1 MLFPVSF
8 SEIMII
14 TTSGNNLQRSQTD
27 KLIRG
32 VIFTYTLVYNSKV
45 YFATRGVALCWL
57 SERIQV
63 KGFEFT
69 FQTLN
74 LHLYLP
80 ALESLLKKKKVTCY
94 TLLITFLKIDVLRYV
109 INHQRK

>member
-1 MLFPVSF
+1 MLVQQPRFKSPTLLYFVHFMLFPVRL

-14 TTSGNNLQRSQTD
+14 TTSGKKFTEVTNE
-27 KLIRG
+27 LIRG
-32 VIFTYTLVYNSKV
+32 VIFTYRLVYNSKV
-45 YFATRGVALCWL
+45 YFATRAVALCWL

-69 FQTLN
+69 FQTPN

-80 ALESLLKKKKVTCY
+80 ALE
-94 TLLITFLKIDVLRYV
+94 
-109 INHQRK
+109 